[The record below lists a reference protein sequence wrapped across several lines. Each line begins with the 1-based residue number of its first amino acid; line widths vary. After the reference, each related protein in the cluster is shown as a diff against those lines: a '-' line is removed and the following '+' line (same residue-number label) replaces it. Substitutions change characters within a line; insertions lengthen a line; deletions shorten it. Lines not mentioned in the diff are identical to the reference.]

1 MPSCL
6 GMYVQDNLIKYAKV
20 SKDHD
25 KIKVDSFGVKF
36 YENIN
41 EAIKQVVEETYS
53 YKTPISINLE
63 QEIYN
68 YFDMFALLNKTDLQK
83 AIKTEFDA
91 FCQDKGYNPN
101 AFEKRSAVVP
111 NIDDKQKLKV
121 IHVSENKIEFSK
133 MLQLFSGYKL
143 AAVSPISM
151 TISNL
156 KEFEPKQNYLIVNI
170 EDQTTV
176 TTIIDQQIYNI
187 ETIPQGSKEFLE
199 KLNMIENSYSKA
211 YETCKNTTIYTSE
224 GRELQDIENSHLEEI
239 MPTLYSI
246 VSQIQKIINSNTAKI
261 EKVYITG
268 TAALINNID
277 LYFQEYLE
285 DTKCEILKPSFI
297 TNTKDIN
304 IKDYIEVNSAISLAL
319 LGLGQGLTSMN
330 FKGSTF
336 ADKLPDWLKIDVG
349 GSNKTKGKDKNKQ
362 KGLFTFDLGQKLD
375 TVERNLL
382 RSAGGL
388 FILLAVYSGFSC
400 VLNNQ
405 LNSKQE
411 EAAARTSQINSQIA
425 LAKADDS
432 KIKNKTSE
440 YTTMIKNLQYIND
453 RINNALKTKN
463 AIPNLLNQIMFIIPE
478 NVQITSIQ
486 NTTDKHIE
494 INAQSNK
501 YEQLGY
507 LKAKIK
513 ADNIL
518 TNVISTAG
526 QKENNVVTVK
536 IEGDLP

>member
-199 KLNMIENSYSKA
+199 KLNMIENSYSK
-211 YETCKNTTIYTSE
+211 
-224 GRELQDIENSHLEEI
+224 H
-239 MPTLYSI
+239 M
-246 VSQIQKIINSNTAKI
+246 
-261 EKVYITG
+261 
-268 TAALINNID
+268 
-277 LYFQEYLE
+277 
-285 DTKCEILKPSFI
+285 
-297 TNTKDIN
+297 
-304 IKDYIEVNSAISLAL
+304 
-319 LGLGQGLTSMN
+319 
-330 FKGSTF
+330 
-336 ADKLPDWLKIDVG
+336 KLV
-349 GSNKTKGKDKNKQ
+349 
-362 KGLFTFDLGQKLD
+362 
-375 TVERNLL
+375 
-382 RSAGGL
+382 
-388 FILLAVYSGFSC
+388 
-400 VLNNQ
+400 
-405 LNSKQE
+405 
-411 EAAARTSQINSQIA
+411 RT
-425 LAKADDS
+425 
-432 KIKNKTSE
+432 
-440 YTTMIKNLQYIND
+440 LQYI
-453 RINNALKTKN
+453 L
-463 AIPNLLNQIMFIIPE
+463 
-478 NVQITSIQ
+478 
-486 NTTDKHIE
+486 
-494 INAQSNK
+494 
-501 YEQLGY
+501 
-507 LKAKIK
+507 
-513 ADNIL
+513 
-518 TNVISTAG
+518 
-526 QKENNVVTVK
+526 QKEENYK
-536 IEGDLP
+536 I